1 MSKFLAPIHTW
12 LFNKI
17 VLFEEIELEVIRL
30 YEAETGKDIGAI
42 VNANRAKYG
51 ELLPN
56 EPIETLID
64 QSNIHGWLQAQI
76 NVVETRQAGIITD
89 LIAADGGLNKSIAQ
103 AYENIA
109 AKASVDLKGSAK
121 TAGELNRVLS
131 NFVLEGMPCDRVN
144 TVLSETDDDLIWETT
159 SCIHEKYWEVV
170 GGAVETYYTLRT
182 AFSKKLVSEI
192 NPAFEYTF
200 TTENGMKHSIALA
213 K

>member
-12 LFNKI
+12 LFNKV

-30 YEAETGKDIGAI
+30 YEAETGKDITEI
-42 VNANRAKYG
+42 VKTNREKFG

-56 EPIETLID
+56 KPIEEIID

-76 NVVETRQAGIITD
+76 NVVETRQAGIITE
-89 LIAADGGLNKSIAQ
+89 LIKADGALNDSIIK

-109 AKASVDLKGSAK
+109 AKASLDLTGSAK
-121 TAGELNRVLS
+121 TSGELNRVLN

-144 TVLSETDDDLIWETT
+144 TVLSEADDTMVWETT
-159 SCIHEKYWEVV
+159 SCIHAKYWELAGGDV
-170 GGAVETYYTLRT
+170 GTYYTLRT
-182 AFSKKLVSEI
+182 AFSNKLVSQI
-192 NPAFEYTF
+192 NPKFEYKF
-200 TTENGMKHSIALA
+200 STENGMKHTITSV